1 MQQIRISRYLPS
13 STHHYNPTSVMKA
26 AVLDQSEF
34 SIRIEEISIPELKP
48 GQVLVKIKAA
58 SLNHH
63 ELWLMKEK
71 NQLANF
77 KMIPGADGAG
87 EVVEIAGHVEK
98 SWLGKRVVINPSLN
112 WGTSR
117 NVFSNDFEILGYP
130 KNGTFAEYIAI
141 EERYI
146 YEIPSHLTYEEAA
159 AVPMA
164 GLTAY
169 RALFTKG
176 LLNRK
181 SKILITGIGGGV
193 ALWALSFA
201 LKMDAKVYVTSGTD
215 QKIQKAILAGA
226 SGGVNYK
233 NTNWRTELEEHAD
246 SFDLILDGAA
256 GNGFERLLH
265 LAKAGGKII
274 NFGRTAGAIP
284 AFDPQLLY
292 RKQIS
297 IIGTSMGSDDEFR
310 SMLYYILY
318 HKIHPIIDS
327 VFEFDQLE
335 TAFER
340 IKNSDRFGKIILRM

>member
-1 MQQIRISRYLPS
+1 
-13 STHHYNPTSVMKA
+13 MKA

-34 SIRIEEISIPELKP
+34 SLRIEEVLIPELKA
-48 GQVLVKIKAA
+48 GQALIKLKAA

-63 ELWLMKEK
+63 ELWPIRKK
-71 NQLANF
+71 SRLANF
-77 KMIPGADGAG
+77 KIIPGADGAG
-87 EVVEIAGHVEK
+87 EVVDIAGDVEK

-112 WGTSR
+112 WGSSR
-117 NVFSNDFEILGYP
+117 NVFGNNFEILGYP

-146 YEIPSHLTYEEAA
+146 YEIPLHLSYEEAA

-193 ALWALSFA
+193 AMWALTFA

-215 QKIQKAILAGA
+215 AKIQKAIMAGA

-233 NTNWRTELEEHAD
+233 NVNWRMELQEQAGL
-246 SFDLILDGAA
+246 FDLILDGAA
-256 GNGFERLLH
+256 GNGFEKLLH
-265 LAKAGGKII
+265 LVKAGGKII

-284 AFDPQLLY
+284 AFDPQLLF

-327 VFEFDQLE
+327 VFDLE
-335 TAFER
+335 QVQTAFER
-340 IKNSDRFGKIILRM
+340 LKSSEQFGKIIMRI